1 MPPTNHTSASS
12 SGTVT
17 ATAKTSECSIATS
30 KIGKYSFCEPIR
42 SGDASGVGRHS
53 RPTFWRMK
61 LMPIAVISGASFG
74 ALRSG
79 R

>member
-1 MPPTNHTSASS
+1 MS

-17 ATAKTSECSIATS
+17 TTAKTSECSIPTPKMVKYTS
-30 KIGKYSFCEPIR
+30 WEPIR
-42 SGDASGVGRHS
+42 SGTLSGVGRHS

-61 LMPIAVISGASFG
+61 LIPMAVISGASFG